1 MGRITFDR
9 DEDNVVS
16 GGYSRARGPV
26 LRSERIELTKVFFAK
41 GEGADPHRHAEEQ
54 VMYVTKGRLRVTCDG
69 ETYEIGPGEATFN
82 PSNAEHAVEALE
94 DVEAIS
100 FKNLV
105 DPRYEKTG
113 DLA

>member
-1 MGRITFDR
+1 MGLVTFDR
-9 DEDNVVS
+9 DEDNLVS
-16 GGYSRARGPV
+16 GAYSQARGPV

-41 GEGADPHRHAEEQ
+41 GEGAKPHRHPEEQ
-54 VMYVTKGRLRVTCDG
+54 VMLVLKGRLRVSCDG
-69 ETYEIGPGEATFN
+69 ETYEVGPGQATFN

-94 DVEAIS
+94 DVEGIS

-105 DPRYEKTG
+105 DPNYEKTG